1 MITLQ
6 TAENALKNVYLGT
19 ITDIINTKINPLMTK
34 IQATASD
41 VWGKEIHTAARV
53 GINGGFGAGGE
64 VGPLPEAQGNSYLQF
79 VTTLKNLYGKI
90 EISDKA
96 IRAGVEGAGAFTD
109 ILNSEIEGL
118 VNACKFN
125 FGRML
130 YGDGTGLLSTVSNVY
145 MPNYTV
151 SNVNNF
157 VPGMLIDVY
166 SPTNTL
172 LYSKVRVD
180 AILPEESRIV
190 IRYGINDTL
199 EDGCKFYVQG
209 SKNNELTGIGAIFNS
224 SASTLYGVDKFEHPE
239 IEPFTKKLNGGFSE
253 TTLEEVIDMVENKSN
268 STINFISASST
279 AKYAYQEF
287 MAQYKRNID
296 VMKLDGGFT
305 SISYNG
311 IPFVYDR
318 FVKEGEMYLLDT
330 DKFKLHQLCDWR
342 FLENSNGKI
351 LHQKE
356 DKPVYSATLV
366 KYCDLVC
373 CNPAGQARITNI
385 TRA

>member
-19 ITDIINTKINPLMTK
+19 ITDIMNTKINPLMTK

-53 GINGGFGAGGE
+53 GINGGFGAGSE
-64 VGPLPEAQGNSYLQF
+64 VGPLPEAKGSDYLQF

-96 IRAGVEGAGAFTD
+96 IRAGVEGVGAFTD

-118 VNACKFN
+118 INASKFN

-130 YGDGTGLLSTVSNVY
+130 YGNGSGLLGTVGDMFEPFYSVDNL
-145 MPNYTV
+145 
-151 SNVNNF
+151 NNF
-157 VPGMLIDVY
+157 IPGMLIDVY
-166 SPTNTL
+166 SPKGTL
-172 LYSKVRVD
+172 VCSKTRVS
-180 AILPEESRIV
+180 AIVYEDSSIV
-190 IRYGINDTL
+190 IPDLDAGVIEKGAKL
-199 EDGCKFYVQG
+199 YVQG
-209 SKNNELTGIGAIFNS
+209 SKDNELTGLGRIFDES
-224 SASTLYGVDKFEHPE
+224 IDKLYGVSKNSHPE
-239 IEPFTKKLNGGFSE
+239 IKPYVKNLNGAFSE
-253 TTLEEVIDMVENKSN
+253 TTLEEVIDAVQNRTN
-268 STINFISASST
+268 STINFISASAT

-287 MAQYKRNID
+287 MAQFKRNID
-296 VMKLDGGFT
+296 VMKLDGGFN
-305 SISYNG
+305 SLSYNG
-311 IPFVYDR
+311 IPFVYDK
-318 FVKEGEMYLLDT
+318 FVKDGDMYLLDT

-342 FLENSNGKI
+342 YLENSNGKI

-373 CNPAGQARITNI
+373 SNPAGQAKITNI
-385 TRA
+385 SRV

>member
-19 ITDIINTKINPLMTK
+19 ITDIMNTKINPLMTK
-34 IQATASD
+34 IQSTASD

-53 GINGGFGAGGE
+53 GINGGFGAGSE
-64 VGPLPEAQGNSYLQF
+64 VGPLPEAKGSDYLQF
-79 VTTLKNLYGKI
+79 ITTLKNLYGKI

-118 VNACKFN
+118 INASKFN

-130 YGDGTGLLSTVSNVY
+130 YGDGTGLLATVGY
-145 MPNYTV
+145 IYEPFYTV
-151 SNVNNF
+151 DNINNF
-157 VPGMLIDVY
+157 VPGMLVDVY
-166 SPTNTL
+166 NANDVL
-172 LYSKVRVD
+172 VVSKVKVSALIYD
-180 AILPEESRIV
+180 QNRIV
-190 IRYGINDTL
+190 IPSVNGGVI
-199 EDGCKFYVQG
+199 EEGAKIYVQG
-209 SKNNELTGIGAIFNS
+209 SKNNELTGIGSIFND
-224 SASTLYGVDKFEHPE
+224 SAYTLYGVNKEDHPE
-239 IEPFTKKLNGGFSE
+239 IKPYVKNLGGAFSE
-253 TTLEEVIDMVENKSN
+253 TTLEEVIDAVQNRTN
-268 STINFISASST
+268 STINFISASAT

-305 SISYNG
+305 SLSYNG

-318 FVKEGEMYLLDT
+318 FVKDGDMYLLDT

-373 CNPAGQARITNI
+373 CNPAGQAKITNI
-385 TRA
+385 ARV

>member
-19 ITDIINTKINPLMTK
+19 ITDIMNTKINPLMTK
-34 IQATASD
+34 IQSTASD

-53 GINGGFGAGGE
+53 GINGGFGAGSE
-64 VGPLPEAQGNSYLQF
+64 TGPLPEAKGSDYLQF

-109 ILNSEIEGL
+109 ILNGEIESL
-118 VNACKFN
+118 INASKFN

-130 YGDGTGLLSTVSNVY
+130 YGDGSGLLSTVGY
-145 MPNYTV
+145 IFEPFYTV
-151 SNVNNF
+151 DNINNF
-157 VPGMLIDVY
+157 VPGMLVDVY
-166 SPTNTL
+166 SSTGSL
-172 LYSKVRVD
+172 ICSKVRVSALLHD
-180 AILPEESRIV
+180 QNRIIMPSIEGGV
-190 IRYGINDTL
+190 LQEGVKI
-199 EDGCKFYVQG
+199 YVQG
-209 SKNNELTGIGAIFNS
+209 SKNNELTGLGAIFNN
-224 SASTLYGVDKFEHPE
+224 ATETLYGVNKEDHPE
-239 IEPFTKKLNGGFSE
+239 IKPYSKNLEGVLTE
-253 TTLEEVIDMVENKSN
+253 TTLEEVIDIVQNRSN
-268 STINFISASST
+268 CTVNYISASAT

-305 SISYNG
+305 SLSYNG
-311 IPFVYDR
+311 IPFVYDK
-318 FVKEGEMYLLDT
+318 FVKDGELYLLDT
-330 DKFKLHQLCDWR
+330 DQFKLHQLCDWR

-373 CNPAGQARITNI
+373 SNPAGQAKIYGI
-385 TRA
+385 QRA